1 MLKSSDERD
10 VWFIRHGET
19 DANAGDEPRIRG
31 MEDVPLSEKGTGQ
44 VTALGAEIANQ
55 GGVDMVVHSGLSR
68 SRDTAAEVAM
78 ASHATLSPLPGLKP
92 WNLGFL
98 TGMPVKEAV
107 PYIVQH
113 VKEMPDT
120 AVMGGESFNEFKRRA
135 FTGLQEALD
144 LSTGQRLAI
153 VSHHWIERL
162 VKAWQAAGAPADL
175 TTDPDVVLDEGNGTG
190 TAELLTVDANAIRQ
204 AVRADPAV
212 KRRKL
217 NGSSKV
223 FLEARA

>member
-1 MLKSSDERD
+1 MPVRKPR
-10 VWFIRHGET
+10 FHGFSP
-19 DANAGDEPRIRG
+19 G
-31 MEDVPLSEKGTGQ
+31 
-44 VTALGAEIANQ
+44 
-55 GGVDMVVHSGLSR
+55 SGESV
-68 SRDTAAEVAM
+68 ACEAM
-78 ASHATLSPLPGLKP
+78 ATSAAVSRLRESPLCTTMSTPPWLAISAPSAVTLSPLPGLKP